1 MRILGVLLIA
11 CVTAGCA
18 VAPGIRMSDVEVT
31 TIDSALIARQHQA
44 AVVENAIANGCRA
57 ALPALPSWQAVVQA
71 APDVA
76 VAFGDLAVA
85 SELPAAV
92 ATVVDWG
99 ALSRLAS
106 AG

>member
-1 MRILGVLLIA
+1 MRA
-11 CVTAGCA
+11 SRQTRSHASEST
-18 VAPGIRMSDVEVT
+18 SDAEQRTV
-31 TIDSALIARQHQA
+31 DGFA

-99 ALSRLAS
+99 ALSRLES